1 MASAGREQAFALGLN
16 AATAL
21 GSPLLLE
28 GLSHAYYKRAEK
40 ETGLLIDP
48 EDQRR
53 AAAKKKALL
62 FAHSKETGKA
72 APKPVMNPGMRRGGS
87 YQFDSEGG
95 VDSLQY
101 GPQASQFIL
110 AHELGH
116 RSIDTKPGL
125 MQQVQ
130 RRTYGGVLHPLIE
143 TATQIAA
150 GAFAPS
156 TRRAMALGVGSGYL
170 NQLGTIA
177 SEVEATRRGA
187 GYLKEAG
194 TPISPAMRMA
204 QLASYGVGVGLEGAR
219 NVAIGRGLRALA
231 GQLK

>member
-1 MASAGREQAFALGLN
+1 MASAGREQAIALGLN

-40 ETGLLIDP
+40 ETGLVVDP
-48 EDQRR
+48 ENQRR
-53 AAAKKKALL
+53 AEAKKKALL
-62 FAHSKETGKA
+62 FAHSKDVGKA
-72 APKPVMNPGMRRGGS
+72 APRPILNPGMGRGGS
-87 YQFDSEGG
+87 YQFDQEGE
-95 VDSLQY
+95 VDTLQH
-101 GPQASQFIL
+101 GPQASQFVL

-116 RSIDTKPGL
+116 RSIETKPGF

-130 RRTYGGVLHPLIE
+130 RQTYGGALHPLIQ

-156 TRRAMALGVGSGYL
+156 TRRAVALGVGSGYL

-177 SEVEATRRGA
+177 TEVEATRRGA

-194 TPISPAMRMA
+194 IPISPAMRMA
-204 QLASYGVGVGLEGAR
+204 QLASYGVGTALEGAR
-219 NVAIGRGLRALA
+219 NVAIGRGLRALV

>member
-1 MASAGREQAFALGLN
+1 MASAGREQAIALGLN

-40 ETGLLIDP
+40 ETGFVVDP
-48 EDQRR
+48 ENQRR
-53 AAAKKKALL
+53 AEAKKKALL
-62 FAHSKETGKA
+62 FAHSKDIGKA
-72 APKPVMNPGMRRGGS
+72 APRPILNPGMGRGGS
-87 YQFDSEGG
+87 YQFDQEGE
-95 VDSLQY
+95 VDTLQH
-101 GPQASQFIL
+101 GPQASQFVL

-116 RSIDTKPGL
+116 RSIEAKPGF

-130 RRTYGGVLHPLIE
+130 RRTYGGAVHPLIQ

-156 TRRAMALGVGSGYL
+156 TRRAVALGVGSGYL

-177 SEVEATRRGA
+177 TEVEATRRGA

-194 TPISPAMRMA
+194 IPISPAMRMA
-204 QLASYGVGVGLEGAR
+204 QLASYGVGTALEGAR
-219 NVAIGRGLRALA
+219 NVAIGRGLRAIA
-231 GQLK
+231 GQLT